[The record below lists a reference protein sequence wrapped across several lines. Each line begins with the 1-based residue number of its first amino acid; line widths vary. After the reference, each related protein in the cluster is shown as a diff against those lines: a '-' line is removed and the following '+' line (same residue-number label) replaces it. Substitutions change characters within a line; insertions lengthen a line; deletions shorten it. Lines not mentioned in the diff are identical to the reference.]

1 MSKIDDLIARYCP
14 NGVEYKLLGDLEDK
28 GFIKL
33 GRGNVISKT
42 DLRDNPGD
50 YPVYSSSATGNGAL
64 GYYSKYMFDDERLS
78 WSIDG
83 GGRFFYRPK
92 HKYSI
97 TNVCGWLKVLNEEKL
112 STKYLFYVLTNEWVK
127 KVFDYTKKAHPS
139 VIRKEYT
146 IPIPPLAVQEE
157 IVNILDSFTLLE
169 AKLVAELVA
178 RKQQYEH
185 YRDELLNIANK
196 PNVQIMTLSEI
207 CSFRRG
213 SFPQPYGEAKWYGG
227 DGGKPFVQVVDVST
241 DLRLVSDTKNKIS
254 VLAQP
259 MSVFVPKGTVI
270 VSLQGS
276 IGRVAITQYDSYVDR
291 TLAIF
296 SDYKIDILKKYFA
309 YQIQRLFGIKKE
321 IARGSTIKTI
331 TKEEFSKFTIPVPPL
346 AEQERIVSILDKFDA
361 LVNDISDGLPAEINA
376 RRQQY
381 EYYRNKLLNFEP
393 MAA

>member
-1 MSKIDDLIARYCP
+1 MSRIDELIAKYCP
-14 NGVEYKLLGDLEDK
+14 NGVEYKSLADLEDN

-146 IPIPPLAVQEE
+146 IPVPPLAVQEE
-157 IVNILDSFTLLE
+157 IVNILNSFTLLE
-169 AKLVAELVA
+169 AELEAELVA
-178 RKQQYEH
+178 RKKQYEH
-185 YRDELLNIANK
+185 YRDELLNPENMK
-196 PNVQIMTLSEI
+196 GEKQWKKLEEVCEVYT
-207 CSFRRG
+207 G
-213 SFPQPYGEAKWYGG
+213 GEAPVDCVKGVEASGDCIYPVYGN
-227 DGGKPFVQVVDVST
+227 GKEIYGYSSSYKINKDAVCISSIGANTGAVFYYKKCFTPII
-241 DLRLVSDTKNKIS
+241 RLK
-254 VLAQP
+254 VL
-259 MSVFVPKGTVI
+259 VPKNSDLNTRYLYYI
-270 VSLQGS
+270 ATTINFVSKNGGG
-276 IGRVAITQYDSYVDR
+276 IPNMNAND
-291 TLAIF
+291 
-296 SDYKIDILKKYFA
+296 
-309 YQIQRLFGIKKE
+309 IKKQ
-321 IARGSTIKTI
+321 I
-331 TKEEFSKFTIPVPPL
+331 IPVPPL

-381 EYYRNKLLNFEP
+381 EYYRDKLLNFEP